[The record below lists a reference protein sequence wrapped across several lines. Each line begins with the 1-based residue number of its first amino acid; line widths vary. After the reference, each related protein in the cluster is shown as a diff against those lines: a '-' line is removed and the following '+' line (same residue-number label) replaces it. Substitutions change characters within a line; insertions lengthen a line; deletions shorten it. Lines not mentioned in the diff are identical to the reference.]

1 MDIGRIFVLRGSYER
16 GLAFAMAL
24 AFFAPPA
31 STFQKRYP
39 IQTDSIFENG
49 LRVTVLENHDVPLV
63 TVLLAV
69 RAGAFTQRPGEEGL
83 SHLHEH
89 VLLRSY
95 GNDPAEFAE
104 AAGRLNAMY
113 NGTTGADVVTYYLI
127 LPSEET
133 EDAIRLMARLIT
145 KARVRDRDLE
155 QELPVVLGE
164 LAHEHSNPV
173 GAMSRQV
180 SRKLWAEDWHRID
193 VLGDS
198 ASLRQITVDQLQE
211 HFDRYYVPNNA
222 ALIVTGDAHPERVF
236 EYAGD
241 SFDDWEK
248 GENPFADSNR
258 HSFEPLSGR
267 TAVLALENVLEVTV
281 QVQIRAP
288 GLGEDE
294 DAVHDIEALVEL
306 LNHPTGELQK
316 TLVTNGPLQFLVASL
331 IERREASEIVFVATS
346 SIGEALAGVP
356 TLLIS
361 LDQLDLAVQAL
372 GYPSH
377 EVEQVALEGVIESLA
392 NRWELDLALT
402 TERTAR
408 LAPYVAELWGNG
420 GGEYLYDRSPFEV
433 ARSAEDFAAIA
444 REYVCSQPKAIGI
457 LAPPSLLEQLRSIL
471 GGGAR

>member
-164 LAHEHSNPV
+164 LAHEHSNP
-173 GAMSRQV
+173 G
-180 SRKLWAEDWHRID
+180 
-193 VLGDS
+193 G
-198 ASLRQITVDQLQE
+198 
-211 HFDRYYVPNNA
+211 
-222 ALIVTGDAHPERVF
+222 
-236 EYAGD
+236 
-241 SFDDWEK
+241 
-248 GENPFADSNR
+248 
-258 HSFEPLSGR
+258 
-267 TAVLALENVLEVTV
+267 
-281 QVQIRAP
+281 
-288 GLGEDE
+288 
-294 DAVHDIEALVEL
+294 
-306 LNHPTGELQK
+306 
-316 TLVTNGPLQFLVASL
+316 
-331 IERREASEIVFVATS
+331 
-346 SIGEALAGVP
+346 
-356 TLLIS
+356 
-361 LDQLDLAVQAL
+361 
-372 GYPSH
+372 
-377 EVEQVALEGVIESLA
+377 
-392 NRWELDLALT
+392 
-402 TERTAR
+402 
-408 LAPYVAELWGNG
+408 LAP
-420 GGEYLYDRSPFEV
+420 DRCF
-433 ARSAEDFAAIA
+433 
-444 REYVCSQPKAIGI
+444 G
-457 LAPPSLLEQLRSIL
+457 
-471 GGGAR
+471 